1 VTTCLVAT
9 IIGRDRPGL
18 VESVSGV
25 VADHGGNWLESRMAQ
40 MAGQFAGILRIEV
53 EDERRDALAAAL
65 VGLASGGL
73 RVVVEPA
80 AEEPEEAP
88 AARSVKLEVLGA
100 DRKGIVRQITH
111 AIAARDVNVVE
122 LETEIRSA
130 PMSGEVLFWA
140 NARLEVPPGASLGEL
155 RRDLERIASD
165 LMVDISVEDGF

>member
-18 VESVSGV
+18 VESVSAV
-25 VADHGGNWLESRMAQ
+25 IADHGGNWLESRMAQ

-53 EDERRDALAAAL
+53 DDERRDALAEAL
-65 VGLASGGL
+65 VDLASGGL

-80 AEEPEEAP
+80 AEEPELGAP
-88 AARSVKLEVLGA
+88 RSVNLQVLGA
-100 DRKGIVRQITH
+100 DRKGIVRQIAH

-122 LETEIRSA
+122 LETEIHSA
-130 PMSGEVLFWA
+130 PMSGELLFKA
-140 NARLEVPPGASLGEL
+140 SARLEVPAGASLADL

-165 LMVDISVEDGF
+165 LMVDISVEDRD